1 MKFNYNQIILLL
13 LFFITSNSI
22 AQAPEIQWQKSLGGT
37 DDEEATCIQQTSDGG
52 YIIAGYSASNN
63 GDVTLNHNF
72 SDDFW
77 IVKLSS
83 IGVIE
88 WQKSLGGSNPEFA
101 TSIEQTTDGGYI
113 VAGYSY
119 SNDGDVTGHH
129 GTTSYADYWIVKLTS
144 AGTITWQKSLGGD
157 EWDKASSI
165 QQTSDGGYIVA
176 GDSFSTNGNVTGN
189 HGLTDYWIVKL
200 TSTGTIV
207 WQKSF
212 GGLYGEYARSIQQ
225 TADGGYIVSGSGDS
239 LDGDVIGNHGLSDYW
254 IVKISS
260 TGLLEWQ
267 KSLGGSKYDICYSIQ
282 QTNDG
287 GYIVAGDSASTNGDV
302 TGNNG
307 NNDYWIVKLTST
319 GSIAWQKS
327 LGGSSYDL
335 GRSIKQTT
343 DGGYIV
349 AGYSY
354 SNDGDVTGNHGLI
367 DYWIVKLSSF
377 LGVNSFI
384 NNSTLTLFPN
394 PANDDISVKLDY
406 FTPSQEITITDVL
419 GKTIYNQKLEGLTTT
434 INTSSY
440 EKGIYLFNLING
452 TEIITKKFIKE

>member
-1 MKFNYNQIILLL
+1 M
-13 LFFITSNSI
+13 
-22 AQAPEIQWQKSLGGT
+22 
-37 DDEEATCIQQTSDGG
+37 
-52 YIIAGYSASNN
+52 
-63 GDVTLNHNF
+63 
-72 SDDFW
+72 
-77 IVKLSS
+77 
-83 IGVIE
+83 
-88 WQKSLGGSNPEFA
+88 
-101 TSIEQTTDGGYI
+101 
-113 VAGYSY
+113 
-119 SNDGDVTGHH
+119 
-129 GTTSYADYWIVKLTS
+129 
-144 AGTITWQKSLGGD
+144 
-157 EWDKASSI
+157 
-165 QQTSDGGYIVA
+165 
-176 GDSFSTNGNVTGN
+176 
-189 HGLTDYWIVKL
+189 
-200 TSTGTIV
+200 
-207 WQKSF
+207 
-212 GGLYGEYARSIQQ
+212 
-225 TADGGYIVSGSGDS
+225 
-239 LDGDVIGNHGLSDYW
+239 
-254 IVKISS
+254 
-260 TGLLEWQ
+260 
-267 KSLGGSKYDICYSIQ
+267 GGSKYDICYSIQ